1 MEENKDFTEV
11 EKDIHRDD
19 RANPPSPL
27 DSTEPI
33 YNEPVLPEELHS
45 YLITGDKE
53 PIIQLVKDISAVQ
66 LSLALNE
73 LSDDEVVENLMLD
86 IKSITTNSEK
96 SSPIFRLKRESP

>member
-45 YLITGDKE
+45 YLIIIFLKLGYKLMRRITVSLLRHLQKADKKT
-53 PIIQLVKDISAVQ
+53 LV
-66 LSLALNE
+66 
-73 LSDDEVVENLMLD
+73 
-86 IKSITTNSEK
+86 
-96 SSPIFRLKRESP
+96 FRFQF